1 MLVGRFFQG
10 RGLQIFLEAESVPY
24 DVRIR
29 RDREFGF
36 ALGRQ
41 RRAWC
46 EFECPIGAV
55 ISIWKFIDYYPS
67 TTVPLVEGACPT
79 PMGDCKYLGFFAIVN
94 NLVRF
99 VPTCVVRENRQL
111 QVSSLSNL

>member
-1 MLVGRFFQG
+1 M
-10 RGLQIFLEAESVPY
+10 
-24 DVRIR
+24 
-29 RDREFGF
+29 
-36 ALGRQ
+36 
-41 RRAWC
+41 
-46 EFECPIGAV
+46 

-94 NLVRF
+94 NLVLF

-111 QVSSLSNL
+111 QVSSLSNRRPYDDGVGQSSEVREKGCWSNFGS